1 VSEDS
6 ESRVARNESIAREIN
21 EAIEHG
27 RGPADVR
34 APVAFRC
41 ECGAFGCNKLIEV
54 TMGEYERV
62 RAHPRQFLVANGHEQ
77 PEFET
82 VIYADDTYSV
92 VEKQDE
98 AGREAEARDPRS

>member
-1 VSEDS
+1 MPEDP
-6 ESRVARNESIAREIN
+6 EDRVARNESVAREIN

-27 RGPADVR
+27 RGPADVQ
-34 APVAFRC
+34 APLAFRC
-41 ECGAFGCNKLIEV
+41 ECGRFGCNKLIEV

-62 RAHPRQFLVANGHEQ
+62 RSHPRQFLVATGHEQ

-82 VIYADDTYSV
+82 VVYGGESYLV

>member
-1 VSEDS
+1 V
-6 ESRVARNESIAREIN
+6 
-21 EAIEHG
+21 H
-27 RGPADVR
+27 

-41 ECGAFGCNKLIEV
+41 ECGTFGCNTLIEV

-62 RAHPRQFLVANGHEQ
+62 RTHPRQFVVATGHEQ

-82 VIYADDTYSV
+82 IVSAGDAYTV
-92 VEKQDE
+92 VEKQNE

>member
-1 VSEDS
+1 MPEED
-6 ESRVARNESIAREIN
+6 RVARNESIAREVN

-27 RGPADVR
+27 RGPADVL

-41 ECGAFGCNKLIEV
+41 ECGRLGCNKLIEV
-54 TMGEYERV
+54 TMGDYERV
-62 RAHPRQFLVANGHEQ
+62 RAHPRQFLIVTGHEQ

-82 VIYADDTYSV
+82 VVYAGENYSV

>member
-1 VSEDS
+1 MSEDP
-6 ESRVARNESIAREIN
+6 EDRVARNESVAREIN

-27 RGPADVR
+27 RGPADVQ
-34 APVAFRC
+34 APIAFRC
-41 ECGAFGCNKLIEV
+41 ECGRFGCNKLIEV

-62 RAHPRQFLVANGHEQ
+62 RSHPRQFLVATGHEQ

-82 VIYADDTYSV
+82 VVHADDGYCV

>member
-1 VSEDS
+1 VPEED
-6 ESRVARNESIAREIN
+6 RVARNESIAREVN

-27 RGPADVR
+27 RGPADVL

-41 ECGAFGCNKLIEV
+41 ECGRLGCNKLIEV
-54 TMGEYERV
+54 TMGDYERV
-62 RAHPRQFLVANGHEQ
+62 RSHPRQFLIVNGHEQ

-82 VIYADDTYSV
+82 VVYAGEDYSV

>member
-1 VSEDS
+1 VPE
-6 ESRVARNESIAREIN
+6 EPEERAARNESIAREVN

-41 ECGAFGCNKLIEV
+41 ECGRFGCNTLIEV

-62 RAHPRQFLVANGHEQ
+62 RSHPRQFLVAKGHQ
-77 PEFET
+77 QLEFET
-82 VIYADDTYSV
+82 VVQDGDGYAV

>member
-1 VSEDS
+1 VSEED
-6 ESRVARNESIAREIN
+6 RVARNESIAREVN

-27 RGPADVR
+27 RGPADVQ
-34 APVAFRC
+34 ATVAFRC
-41 ECGAFGCNKLIEV
+41 ECGRFGCNKLIEV
-54 TMGEYERV
+54 TMGDYERV
-62 RAHPRQFLVANGHEQ
+62 RSHPRQFVIATGHEQ

-82 VIYADDTYSV
+82 VVYTGENYSV

>member
-1 VSEDS
+1 MSE
-6 ESRVARNESIAREIN
+6 ENRVARNESIAREVN

-27 RGPADVR
+27 RGPADVQ

-41 ECGAFGCNKLIEV
+41 ECGRFGCNTLIEV

-62 RAHPRQFLVANGHEQ
+62 RSNPRQFLVATGHEQ
-77 PEFET
+77 TEFET
-82 VIYADDTYSV
+82 VVQPGEKHVI

>member
-1 VSEDS
+1 MSEED
-6 ESRVARNESIAREIN
+6 RVARNESIAREVN

-27 RGPADVR
+27 RGPADVQ
-34 APVAFRC
+34 AAVAFRC
-41 ECGAFGCNKLIEV
+41 ECGRLGCNKLIDV
-54 TMGEYERV
+54 TMGDYERV
-62 RAHPRQFLVANGHEQ
+62 RSHPRQFLIATGHEQ

-82 VIYADDTYSV
+82 VVYAGEEYSV

>member
-1 VSEDS
+1 VPEDAD
-6 ESRVARNESIAREIN
+6 ERVARNESISREVN

-27 RGPADVR
+27 RGPADVH

-41 ECGAFGCNKLIEV
+41 ECGRFGCNTMIEV
-54 TMGEYERV
+54 TMGEYERA
-62 RAHPRQFLVANGHEQ
+62 RSHPRRFLVATGHEQ

-82 VIYADDTYSV
+82 VVRTASGYSV

-98 AGREAEARDPRS
+98 AGREAEARDPRA

>member
-1 VSEDS
+1 MPEED
-6 ESRVARNESIAREIN
+6 RVARNESIAREVN

-41 ECGAFGCNKLIEV
+41 ECGRLGCNKLIEV
-54 TMGEYERV
+54 TMGDYERV
-62 RAHPRQFLVANGHEQ
+62 RAHPRQFLVVTGHEQ
-77 PEFET
+77 TEFET
-82 VIYADDTYSV
+82 VVYARENYSV

>member
-1 VSEDS
+1 MPEDP
-6 ESRVARNESIAREIN
+6 EGRVARNESIAREIN

-27 RGPADVR
+27 SGPSDVQ

-41 ECGAFGCNKLIEV
+41 ECGRFGCNKLIEV
-54 TMGEYERV
+54 AIGEYERV
-62 RAHPRQFLVANGHEQ
+62 RGHPRQFVLATGHEQ

-82 VIYADDTYSV
+82 IVDSGDGYVV

-98 AGREAEARDPRS
+98 AGRRAEALDPRS

>member
-1 VSEDS
+1 VPEEPED
-6 ESRVARNESIAREIN
+6 RAARNESIAREVN

-27 RGPADVR
+27 RGPVDVQ
-34 APVAFRC
+34 APLAFRC
-41 ECGAFGCNKLIEV
+41 ECGRFGCNTLIEV

-62 RAHPRQFLVANGHEQ
+62 RSHPRQFLVATGHEQ

-82 VIYADDTYSV
+82 VVSAGESYAV
-92 VEKQDE
+92 VEKQDK

>member
-1 VSEDS
+1 MPEDP
-6 ESRVARNESIAREIN
+6 EDRAARNESVAREVN

-27 RGPADVR
+27 RGPADVQ

-41 ECGAFGCNKLIEV
+41 ECGRLGCNTLIEV
-54 TMGEYERV
+54 PMGQYERV
-62 RAHPRQFLVANGHEQ
+62 RSHPRQFLVATGHQ
-77 PEFET
+77 HPEFET
-82 VIYADDTYSV
+82 IVYAGDSYSV

>member
-1 VSEDS
+1 VPEED
-6 ESRVARNESIAREIN
+6 RVARNESIAREVN

-41 ECGAFGCNKLIEV
+41 ECGRLGCNKLIEV
-54 TMGEYERV
+54 TMGDYERV
-62 RAHPRQFLVANGHEQ
+62 RAHPRQFLIVTGHEQ
-77 PEFET
+77 TEFET
-82 VIYADDTYSV
+82 VLYVRENYSV

>member
-1 VSEDS
+1 VPEDP
-6 ESRVARNESIAREIN
+6 EERVARNESIARDIN

-27 RGPADVR
+27 RGPSDVL
-34 APVAFRC
+34 APAAFRC
-41 ECGAFGCNKLIEV
+41 ECGRFGCNTMIEV

-62 RAHPRQFLVANGHEQ
+62 RSHPRQFLVATGHEQ

-82 VIYADDTYSV
+82 VVHTGDGHVV

>member
-1 VSEDS
+1 MPEAPED
-6 ESRVARNESIAREIN
+6 RVARNESIAREIN

-27 RGPADVR
+27 RGPADVQ

-41 ECGAFGCNKLIEV
+41 ECGRFGCNTLIEV

-62 RAHPRQFLVANGHEQ
+62 RSNPRQFLVASGHEQ

-82 VIYADDTYSV
+82 VVYAEDAYAV

>member
-1 VSEDS
+1 MPEED
-6 ESRVARNESIAREIN
+6 RVARNESIAREVN

-34 APVAFRC
+34 AAVAFRC
-41 ECGAFGCNKLIEV
+41 ECGRLGCNKLIEV
-54 TMGEYERV
+54 TMGDYERV
-62 RAHPRQFLVANGHEQ
+62 RSHPRQFLIVTGHEQ

-82 VIYADDTYSV
+82 VVYARENYSV

>member
-1 VSEDS
+1 MPEDP
-6 ESRVARNESIAREIN
+6 EERVARNESVAREIN

-27 RGPADVR
+27 RGPSDVQ

-41 ECGAFGCNKLIEV
+41 ECGRFGCNTLIEV

-62 RAHPRQFLVANGHEQ
+62 RSHPRQFLVATGHEQ

-82 VIYADDTYSV
+82 VVYANDDYAV
-92 VEKQDE
+92 VEKQNE

>member
-1 VSEDS
+1 MPEED
-6 ESRVARNESIAREIN
+6 RVARNESIAREVN
-21 EAIEHG
+21 EAIEQG

-41 ECGAFGCNKLIEV
+41 ECGRLGCNKLIEV
-54 TMGEYERV
+54 TMGDYERV
-62 RAHPRQFLVANGHEQ
+62 RSHPRQFLIVIGHEQ

-82 VIYADDTYSV
+82 VVYAGENYSV

>member
-1 VSEDS
+1 VPEEP

-27 RGPADVR
+27 RGPSDVQ

-41 ECGAFGCNKLIEV
+41 ECGTFGCNKLIEV

-62 RAHPRQFLVANGHEQ
+62 RAHPRQFLVATGHEQ

-82 VIYADDTYSV
+82 VIYADESYSV
-92 VEKQDE
+92 VEKRDE

>member
-1 VSEDS
+1 VPEED
-6 ESRVARNESIAREIN
+6 RAARNESIAREVN

-27 RGPADVR
+27 RGPADVQ

-41 ECGAFGCNKLIEV
+41 ECGRLGCNKLIEV
-54 TMGEYERV
+54 TMGDYERV
-62 RAHPRQFLVANGHEQ
+62 RSHPRQFLIVTGHEQ

-82 VIYADDTYSV
+82 VVYAGENYSV

>member
-1 VSEDS
+1 VPEED
-6 ESRVARNESIAREIN
+6 RVARNESIARDVN

-27 RGPADVR
+27 RGPADVQSK
-34 APVAFRC
+34 VAFRC
-41 ECGAFGCNKLIEV
+41 ECGRLGCNKLVEV

-62 RAHPRQFLVANGHEQ
+62 RSHPRQFLIVHGHEQ

-82 VIYADDTYSV
+82 VVYAGEDFSV